1 MVILLILVK
10 RHSVQSWPWLGA
22 WSNTSEHAS
31 RGPDGNNRLVTRQSA
46 REGATGASTRIGV
59 VTPRVEGLYAW
70 SAGELKAPSLR
81 QLLSGQTPCY
91 AALPGLLPVAGQGGP
106 ALWSW
111 GFVRLISR
119 RAGFGGQGDGG
130 NRDPVEDLGGEP
142 RRLEVGHEVRV

>member
-46 REGATGASTRIGV
+46 REVATGASTRIGV

-106 ALWSW
+106 SRGGW
-111 GFVRLISR
+111 GLLGLITR
-119 RAGFGGQGDGG
+119 RGGRGG
-130 NRDPVEDLGGEP
+130 RGG
-142 RRLEVGHEVRV
+142 VGMLV